1 MPLKLGIYAYGDQ
14 MTSATIK
21 LFLPRGDARSLRTA
35 EISNWTGKA
44 VAAPRTEIDEL
55 LAREELDK
63 AGVYMLIGNDPMTNA
78 PRAYIGEAEIIRE
91 RLKQH
96 KTKEFWVS
104 AIVFVSKDE
113 NLTKAH
119 VRYLESRLL
128 AEAAAA
134 SRFTLEQ
141 NQAGGAKLPESD
153 REDMEVFLAR
163 IRQLLPVLGSDI
175 LSPIGQITAKT
186 PPGGVLY
193 NRIKGAVARGQRTAS
208 GFVVFR
214 GSTAVPNE
222 RPSAENYPYLLAQRK
237 QLIAEGVLVQKNNLL
252 VLMMI
257 AASTEVCLLHS
268 PAYHEG
274 ERLPGERVS
283 MRADEH
289 CKGAGGEAFPEDLLD
304 VVQSVEALSA
314 GRHVPVPLR
323 SVRPSHD
330 EIEIILQPLSGRV
343 RPHEGHLEG

>member
-1 MPLKLGIYAYGDQ
+1 

-21 LFLPRGDARSLRTA
+21 LFLPRGDAKSLRTA

-44 VAAPRTEIDEL
+44 VAAPRTELDEL

-63 AGVYMLIGNDPMTNA
+63 AGVYILIGSDPLTNA

-128 AEAAAA
+128 AEAAQVN
-134 SRFTLEQ
+134 RFTLEQ
-141 NQAGGAKLPESD
+141 NQAGGSKLPESD

-175 LSPIGQITAKT
+175 LAPIAQPTAKVQ
-186 PPGGVLY
+186 PGGVLFC
-193 NRIKGAVARGQRTAS
+193 RIKGAEARGQRTAN
-208 GFVVFR
+208 GFVVFQ
-214 GSTAVPNE
+214 GSTAVLDE
-222 RPSAENYPYLLAQRK
+222 RPSAESYPYAVAQRK
-237 QLIAEGVLVQKNNLL
+237 QLIADGTLIEKDGLLIFAKDSEFTSPSAAAAVLHGGSANGLVAWKNKDGKSLKQL
-252 VLMMI
+252 
-257 AASTEVCLLHS
+257 
-268 PAYHEG
+268 
-274 ERLPGERVS
+274 
-283 MRADEH
+283 DEQ
-289 CKGAGGEAFPEDLLD
+289 A
-304 VVQSVEALSA
+304 
-314 GRHVPVPLR
+314 
-323 SVRPSHD
+323 
-330 EIEIILQPLSGRV
+330 
-343 RPHEGHLEG
+343 